1 MLWAI
6 LSILS
11 GFSAVTSDALLKKH
25 LARAN
30 TMLVVWSRFAFAS
43 LFLLL
48 LLPFVEIPKLD
59 ATFWGIA
66 LVLVPLEI
74 AALFLYVK
82 AVQQSPLSLTLPF
95 LAFTP
100 LFLIPISF
108 ILLGE
113 LPTMIGMLG
122 IVLIVAGSYVLNFSQ
137 IGKGIFE
144 PFKTLFRN
152 KGSLMMVAV
161 AFIYSITSA
170 ISKIAVQRSNA
181 VFFSVFYT
189 ILILIAL
196 SIFIFNELIRNFKGI
211 KTNIEGFA
219 FSGFFYGLMILFHFV
234 ALSLIIVPYMIALKR
249 TSSIFGVA
257 YGWLMFKERKIA
269 ERMIGALIMV
279 LGVILILLF

>member
-11 GFSAVTSDALLKKH
+11 GFSTATSDALLKKY
-25 LARAN
+25 LIKTN

-59 ATFWGIA
+59 TTFWIIA
-66 LVLVPLEI
+66 LTLVPLEI

-100 LFLIPISF
+100 LFLIPISY

-113 LPTMIGMLG
+113 LPTIVG
-122 IVLIVAGSYVLNFSQ
+122 IFGIILIVTGSYVINFSH
-137 IGKGIFE
+137 IGKGIIE
-144 PFKTLFRN
+144 PFKELFRN
-152 KGSLMMVAV
+152 KGSLMMLAV

-181 VFFSVFYT
+181 LFFSVFYT
-189 ILILIAL
+189 ILILTVL
-196 SIFIFNELIRNFKGI
+196 SAFIFNKLIINFNGI
-211 KTNIEGFA
+211 KNNVKGFA
-219 FSGFFYGLMILFHFV
+219 YSGFFYGLMILFHFI
-234 ALSLIIVPYMIALKR
+234 ALSLVIVPYMIALKR

-279 LGVILILLF
+279 FGVALILLF

>member
-11 GFSAVTSDALLKKH
+11 GFSTATSDALLKKH
-25 LARAN
+25 LVKAN

-59 ATFWGIA
+59 ITFWVIA
-66 LVLVPLEI
+66 LILVPLEI
-74 AALFLYVK
+74 VALFLYVK

-100 LFLIPISF
+100 LFLIPISYF
-108 ILLGE
+108 LLGE
-113 LPTMIGMLG
+113 LPTIIGIFG
-122 IVLIVAGSYVLNFSQ
+122 IVLIVAGSYALNFSH
-137 IGKGIFE
+137 IGKGILE
-144 PFKTLFRN
+144 PFKELFRN
-152 KGSLMMVAV
+152 KGSLMMLAV

-181 VFFSVFYT
+181 LFFSIFYT
-189 ILILIAL
+189 ILILIVL
-196 SIFIFNELIRNFKGI
+196 SAFIFNKLIRNFNSI
-211 KTNIEGFA
+211 KNNVKGFA
-219 FSGFFYGLMILFHFV
+219 YSGFLYGLMILFHFI
-234 ALSLIIVPYMIALKR
+234 ALSLVIVPYMIALKR

-269 ERMIGALIMV
+269 ERMIGTLIMV
-279 LGVILILLF
+279 FGVILILLF